1 MAQLGAATEY
11 VTLYDPIVGASDGHG
26 RRAEPTPEP
35 LLIRSFNLR
44 QAYSDIKD
52 DLVSEMAA
60 FDSDVIKPGNDARDA
75 IQPLRRTIKK
85 RENKRLDY
93 EKQQEKTQK
102 LQRKPGKSTEKPETK
117 HHKSSLE
124 TGPIGPG
131 VATDFTVATG
141 LANSNA
147 VQAPDSRATG
157 GTFGYAT
164 NRTADLANLAIRK
177 KPPPPPPPKK

>member
-1 MAQLGAATEY
+1 MEEARSLRDSWHRMTMAQLGAATEY

-60 FDSDVIKPGNDARDA
+60 FDLDVIKPGNDARDA

-102 LQRKPGKSTEKPETK
+102 LQRKPGKSVKEDLQMQKAEEDLQRLEEVGKSNPIPCFLVNLVNPSGEMLLLGI
-117 HHKSSLE
+117 HHC
-124 TGPIGPG
+124 
-131 VATDFTVATG
+131 
-141 LANSNA
+141 
-147 VQAPDSRATG
+147 
-157 GTFGYAT
+157 
-164 NRTADLANLAIRK
+164 
-177 KPPPPPPPKK
+177 